1 MLPLRDDN
9 PTERPPIVT
18 VAIIAI
24 CTVVFAYQFTL
35 SDKPGEAFA
44 FQYGAIPSVIFSNA
58 TLPDDI
64 VSIPATLTL
73 ITSMFLHGGWMHLL
87 GNMLYLWIFGDNV
100 EDRMGH
106 VRFTIFYLLGGV
118 IATLAHGFFTTT
130 STVPMVGASGAI
142 SAVLGAYIVIFP
154 RQRVLTFIPPLLIPW
169 LVIRIFGKVPR
180 FFLPWLPAWIYLGY
194 WALIQLLEAYS
205 GMVVSQE
212 KMQGVAWW
220 AHIGGF
226 IFGAIAAR
234 LFLKPT
240 SRSAP
245 QLQSNL

>member
-1 MLPLRDDN
+1 MFPLRDAN
-9 PTERPPIVT
+9 PRHGPAIVLWILL
-18 VAIIAI
+18 AANIL
-24 CTVVFAYQFTL
+24 VFLYNFTFDSEQQLVKFVYHYGFIPKEFFTL
-35 SDKPGEAFA
+35 PLPEAF
-44 FQYGAIPSVIFSNA
+44 
-58 TLPDDI
+58 TL
-64 VSIPATLTL
+64 L
-73 ITSMFLHGGWMHLL
+73 TSMFLHGGIGHIL
-87 GNMLYLWIFGDNV
+87 GNMFFLYVFGDNV